1 MADAT
6 PSVRAMDTESRDLLD
21 RMSNNDPRRGMVN
34 RLLFKLADLIG
45 GTAIATL
52 PTQSQV
58 ADDRDVVEEPQF
70 LQTGEAPRTRPH
82 DAFFVGQPG
91 DDDV

>member
-45 GTAIATL
+45 GTAIATALAAMAAATAKLRGL
-52 PTQSQV
+52 PTSGEFKAIIAE
-58 ADDRDVVEEPQF
+58 ADLASDAI
-70 LQTGEAPRTRPH
+70 APPS
-82 DAFFVGQPG
+82 
-91 DDDV
+91 